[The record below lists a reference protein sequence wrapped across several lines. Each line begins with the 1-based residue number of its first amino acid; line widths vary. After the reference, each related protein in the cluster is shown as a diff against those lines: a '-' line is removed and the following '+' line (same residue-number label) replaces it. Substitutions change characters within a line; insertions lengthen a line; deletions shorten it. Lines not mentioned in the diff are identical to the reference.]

1 MRLARAGEARYS
13 PGLGTMSEPG
23 IFTEVVPD
31 FGRATL
37 STVIVWLPTTSTLVA
52 TASSPAVRAWSGR
65 RSVWFDCPGRPG
77 MRAVDAQLER
87 MLRSGKAW
95 AAASSMR
102 NRVTPTMTPATI
114 PARRRRAER
123 SLATS
128 SRVRAMRLMTGS
140 SHCPGFP
147 ALRSPAGSGRLRCAW
162 PRGRCDRRAR

>member
-13 PGLGTMSEPG
+13 PRLGTMSEPG
-23 IFTEVVPD
+23 ILTEVVPD
-31 FGRATL
+31 SGRATL
-37 STVIVWLPTTSTLVA
+37 RTVIDWLPTTSKLLA
-52 TASSPAVRAWSGR
+52 TASSPSVRTWSGW
-65 RSVWFDCPGRPG
+65 RSVWFDCPGMPG

-147 ALRSPAGSGRLRCAW
+147 ARRAPAGSGRLRCAW
-162 PRGRCDRRAR
+162 PRD